1 MAMAMQC
8 RYATARRNGQAI
20 DLSWN
25 SLNAKH
31 IPTLM
36 RSPFPPPPPPRHCL
50 SAQRCAPSPNPTERS
65 RRRRQR
71 IGFSRRVLMPRPGHA
86 PRRAGYTIQPG

>member
-1 MAMAMQC
+1 MQC
-8 RYATARRNGQAI
+8 CYATARRNGQAI

-36 RSPFPPPPPPRHCL
+36 RSRRRAAPL
-50 SAQRCAPSPNPTERS
+50 SVGAAMRAVAQPYGAERS
-65 RRRRQR
+65 RRQR
-71 IGFSRRVLMPRPGHA
+71 IGFSRRVLMPRTGHA
-86 PRRAGYTIQPG
+86 PGQGYAIQPG